1 MLGPQTQTDFV
12 CLGSEQGKLYGSNG
26 QGTGRMPGF
35 CVTPEEKADQATSG
49 EVGVNPKPAGT
60 PEQGAMMTQ
69 DDVRKIVVYERGL
82 SR

>member
-1 MLGPQTQTDFV
+1 
-12 CLGSEQGKLYGSNG
+12 
-26 QGTGRMPGF
+26 MPGF

-49 EVGVNPKPAGT
+49 EVGVNAKTAGT

-69 DDVRKIVVYERGL
+69 EDVRKIVIYERSL